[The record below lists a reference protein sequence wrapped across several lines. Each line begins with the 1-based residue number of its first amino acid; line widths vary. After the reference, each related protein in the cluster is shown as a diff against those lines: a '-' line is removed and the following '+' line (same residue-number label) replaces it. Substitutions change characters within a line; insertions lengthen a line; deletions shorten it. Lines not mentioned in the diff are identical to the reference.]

1 MSPGKR
7 KEALSPKMNEPVI
20 THVSDT
26 ARWIAAYRAIESR
39 RPDALF
45 RDPFADRLAGTRGHA
60 IAAKAPLLMARG
72 GMVIA
77 RTKLIDD
84 LVLDCVRGGADLVL
98 NLAAGLDTRPYRL
111 ALPETLRWVE
121 VDLPGLIAEKETLL
135 LGERPVCQ
143 LTRECA
149 DLTDPNALAVLL
161 DRLGARANRV
171 AVIAE
176 GLLMYLPVAA
186 VEHLTDQM
194 ASRPAF
200 RWWILSLN
208 SSGAVTMLRSGF
220 GRELGGL
227 ELPFAPRDGVAFFER
242 RGWRVTEVIPLVHAA
257 RRLRRGT
264 WWLRQLARLIP
275 KGDPRHPPKRWGAVV
290 RLASERAGPSA
301 EAM

>member
-1 MSPGKR
+1 MS
-7 KEALSPKMNEPVI
+7 EPVI

-45 RDPFADRLAGTRGHA
+45 RDPYADRLAGPRGYA
-60 IAAKAPLLMARG
+60 IAAKAPLLLARG
-72 GMVIA
+72 AMLIA

-84 LVLDCVRGGADLVL
+84 LVLDCIRRGADLVL

-121 VDLPGLIAEKETLL
+121 VDLPGLIAEKEALL
-135 LGERPVCQ
+135 LDERPVCQ
-143 LTRECA
+143 LSRECA
-149 DLTDPNALAVLL
+149 DLTDPTALAALL
-161 DRLGARANRV
+161 DRLGAQANRV

-186 VEHLTDQM
+186 VEQLTRQM
-194 ASRPAF
+194 ASRAAF

-208 SSGAVTMLRSGF
+208 SAGAVKMLRSGF
-220 GRELGGL
+220 GRELGAV
-227 ELPFAPRDGVAFFER
+227 ELHFAPRDGVAFFEE
-242 RGWRVTEVIPLVHAA
+242 RGWRVAEVIPLVDAA

-264 WWLRQLARLIP
+264 WWLRLFARFIP
-275 KGDPRHPPKRWGAVV
+275 KGDPRNPPKRWGAVV
-290 RLASERAGPSA
+290 QLVNSRGPS
-301 EAM
+301 